1 MPMSEARLDEF
12 LTEGTKLAVVSTVD
26 RRGHPR
32 SAPVWYEWRDGSVLI
47 FTGRASLKW
56 RNLQRVPR
64 ASICVDERE
73 TPYAGVVIDGPVE
86 EVTEDEDPIYQV
98 ALRMATRYYGDE
110 EGRAFAEPYRDG
122 SPGRSSSACGPSTS
136 CPGTTPPTCR
146 RRATVTPWTT
156 ER

>member
-47 FTGRASLKW
+47 FTGRSSLKW
-56 RNLQRVPR
+56 RNLQRVPH
-64 ASICVDERE
+64 ASVCVDERE

-86 EVTEDEDPIYQV
+86 EVSDGDDPIYEV
-98 ALRMATRYYGDE
+98 ALRMATRYYGEE

-122 SPGRSSSACGPSTS
+122 SPG
-136 CPGTTPPTCR
+136 
-146 RRATVTPWTT
+146 TVVFRVRPEHIVSWDYAADV
-156 ER
+156 